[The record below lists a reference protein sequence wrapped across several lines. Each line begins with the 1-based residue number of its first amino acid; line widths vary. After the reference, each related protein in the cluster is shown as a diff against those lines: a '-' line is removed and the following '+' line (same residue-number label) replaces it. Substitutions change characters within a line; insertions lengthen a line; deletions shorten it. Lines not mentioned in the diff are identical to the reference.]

1 MSTQSVSF
9 DPSPTVYPDAA
20 PRVGPGRV
28 ALWAGRVLGG
38 LVGVMLVMSAVMK
51 MSGSPEVA
59 AGFAHLGLPAESVTK
74 IAVLE
79 LVCALV
85 YLVPYTAVLGAVL
98 LTGYMGGA
106 IAMHV
111 RLGEPFV
118 TQLMIGVLAWGALYL
133 RDVRLRGLLPLRGV

>member
-1 MSTQSVSF
+1 MSTQSIS
-9 DPSPTVYPDAA
+9 SEAGPTAFPAG
-20 PRVGPGRV
+20 VGPGRV
-28 ALWAGRVLGG
+28 AVWSGRVLGG
-38 LVGVMLVMSAVMK
+38 LIGVLLVMSAVMK
-51 MSGSPEVA
+51 LSGSPEVA
-59 AGFAHLGLPAESVTK
+59 AGFAHLGLPADSITK

-98 LTGYMGGA
+98 VTGYMGGA

-118 TQLMIGVLAWGALYL
+118 TQLVIGMLAWGALYL
-133 RDVRLRGLLPLRGV
+133 RDARVRGLLPLRAF

>member
-1 MSTQSVSF
+1 MSTQSISSEVG
-9 DPSPTVYPDAA
+9 PTALPAG
-20 PRVGPGRV
+20 VGPGRV
-28 ALWAGRVLGG
+28 AVWSGRVLGG
-38 LVGVMLVMSAVMK
+38 LVGVLLVMSAVMK
-51 MSGSPEVA
+51 LSGSPEVA
-59 AGFAHLGLPAESVTK
+59 AGFAHLGLPADSITK

-98 LTGYMGGA
+98 VTGYMGGA

-118 TQLMIGVLAWGALYL
+118 TQLVIGVLAWGALYL
-133 RDVRLRGLLPLRGV
+133 RDARVRGLLPLRAF